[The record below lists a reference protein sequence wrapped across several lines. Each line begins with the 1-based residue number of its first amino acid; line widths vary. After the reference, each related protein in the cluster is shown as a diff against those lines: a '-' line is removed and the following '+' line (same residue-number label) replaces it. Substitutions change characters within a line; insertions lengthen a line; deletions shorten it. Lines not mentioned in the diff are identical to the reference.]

1 VKDHVEGYVSV
12 QKGGVR
18 IGIIAEGSPLWEWA
32 IGRFRVLAWTWPS
45 NDNERWGSGIPAYR

>member
-1 VKDHVEGYVSV
+1 VEGYVSV
-12 QKGGVR
+12 QKGGVK